1 MTRKDST
8 GRRPGRR
15 AGDKIQR
22 GVMIM
27 AITMLLGMVGVAVL
41 LAYASDSWGAG
52 VTIFLLF
59 VASAAVGASLGFL
72 FGLPRA
78 RVADLGTSD
87 SPTAEPPTRVATF
100 YLTNSN
106 LIKVS
111 DWLTTI
117 VIGLGL
123 VNLGKVVPGL
133 QSLGRALHEPLGA
146 TAYSG
151 VVGISVLIVGVLA
164 SFVLTYLWTSIRVRE
179 LLEEAE
185 RQSQQT
191 VPELRNQTLGEA
203 REAAS
208 RNNVKLLV
216 PEDAPDASLVTRQA
230 VPAGT
235 PVPSGTSV
243 AVSTVEPPHAR
254 MSKPAP

>member
-1 MTRKDST
+1 MGIRDWLSPRRGARK
-8 GRRPGRR
+8 

-22 GVMIM
+22 GVVI
-27 AITMLLGMVGVAVL
+27 VGVVL
-41 LAYASDSWGAG
+41 LAAAVLVSILLGGFTGDGGAG
-52 VTIFLLF
+52 VTLFLLF
-59 VASAAVGASLGFL
+59 AAASAVGALLGFL

-78 RVADLGTSD
+78 RVADLTGDVPGPRAS
-87 SPTAEPPTRVATF
+87 TF

-123 VNLGKVVPGL
+123 VNLGKVVPAL
-133 QSLGRALHEPLGA
+133 RALGHALHRPLGG

-151 VVGISVLIVGVLA
+151 AAGVSVLIVGVLA
-164 SFVLTYLWTSIRVRE
+164 AFILDYLWTSIRVRE

-185 RQSQQT
+185 RQNQHT

-203 REAAS
+203 RETAS
-208 RNNVKLLV
+208 RSNVTLLV
-216 PEDAPDASLVTRQA
+216 PDGAPDASLVTRQA
-230 VPAGT
+230 VAPGTAVPAGT
-235 PVPSGTSV
+235 PV
-243 AVSTVEPPHAR
+243 AVSMVEPP
-254 MSKPAP
+254 PAS

>member
-1 MTRKDST
+1 
-8 GRRPGRR
+8 
-15 AGDKIQR
+15 
-22 GVMIM
+22 
-27 AITMLLGMVGVAVL
+27 VL
-41 LAYASDSWGAG
+41 LAVAVDSTGAG
-52 VTIFLLF
+52 VTVFLLF
-59 VASAAVGASLGFL
+59 VAASAVGASLGFL

-78 RVADLGTSD
+78 RVADLS
-87 SPTAEPPTRVATF
+87 SPDGATASAPSGVATF

-133 QSLGRALHEPLGA
+133 RSLGAALRGPLGA

-185 RQSQQT
+185 RQSQET
-191 VPELRNQTLGEA
+191 MPELTNQTLGEA
-203 REAAS
+203 REAA
-208 RNNVKLLV
+208 RTNNVTLLV
-216 PEDAPDASLVTRQA
+216 PDNAPDASVVTRQG
-230 VPAGT
+230 VPPGT
-235 PVPSGTSV
+235 TVPSGTRV
-243 AVSTVEPPHAR
+243 AVSMTEPSIDA
-254 MSKPAP
+254 APLK

>member
-1 MTRKDST
+1 MSQKESARRT
-8 GRRPGRR
+8 GGRR

-27 AITMLLGMVGVAVL
+27 AITMLLAMVVVAVL
-41 LAYASDSWGAG
+41 LASSSNSAGAG
-52 VTIFLLF
+52 VTVFLLF
-59 VASAAVGASLGFL
+59 VAAAAIGAALGFL

-78 RVADLGTSD
+78 RVADLSTPAGA
-87 SPTAEPPTRVATF
+87 PTTPPPTRVATY

-133 QSLGRALHEPLGA
+133 RSLAGALHEPLGA

-151 VVGISVLIVGVLA
+151 AVGISVLIVGVLA
-164 SFVLTYLWTSIRVRE
+164 GFVLTYLWTSIRVRE

-203 REAAS
+203 RRTAS
-208 RNNVKLLV
+208 RSNVTLLV
-216 PEDAPDASLVTRQA
+216 PADAPDSSLVTRQA
-230 VPAGT
+230 VPPGTTVPAGT
-235 PVPSGTSV
+235 TV
-243 AVSTVEPPHAR
+243 AVSTVEPP
-254 MSKPAP
+254 PTT

>member
-1 MTRKDST
+1 MGLRDLFPT
-8 GRRPGRR
+8 GGLSRT

-22 GVMIM
+22 GVTLFSVTLLFAMI
-27 AITMLLGMVGVAVL
+27 VVSVL
-41 LAYASDSWGAG
+41 LALAGRDGGAG
-52 VTIFLLF
+52 VTAFLLF
-59 VASAAVGASLGFL
+59 VAAAAVGAALGFL

-78 RVADLGTSD
+78 RVAGADDGSG
-87 SPTAEPPTRVATF
+87 EPVTGGRASTF

-123 VNLGKVVPGL
+123 VNIGKVVPGL
-133 QSLGRALHEPLGA
+133 RDLARALHDPLGG
-146 TAYSG
+146 TAYAG
-151 VVGISVLIVGVLA
+151 AVGISVLIVGVLA
-164 SFVLTYLWTSIRVRE
+164 GFLLNYLWTSIRVRA

-191 VPELRNQTLGEA
+191 MPDLSNQTLGEA
-203 REAAS
+203 RQVAS
-208 RNNVKLLV
+208 RNNVTLLV
-216 PEDAPDASLVTRQA
+216 PDGAPDSSRVARQAVPPGTA

-235 PVPSGTSV
+235 AV
-243 AVSTVEPPHAR
+243 AISTVEPP
-254 MSKPAP
+254 SSPLP

>member
-1 MTRKDST
+1 M
-8 GRRPGRR
+8 

-22 GVMIM
+22 GVSVFVVGLLVSMIT
-27 AITMLLGMVGVAVL
+27 ISVL
-41 LAYASDSWGAG
+41 LALASRDGGAG
-52 VTIFLLF
+52 VTAFLLF
-59 VASAAVGASLGFL
+59 VAAAAVGAALGFL

-78 RVADLGTSD
+78 RGAEGG
-87 SPTAEPPTRVATF
+87 AEPSDGGRFATF

-123 VNLGKVVPGL
+123 VNLGKVVPSMR
-133 QSLGRALHEPLGA
+133 SLARALQDPLGG
-146 TAYSG
+146 TAYAG
-151 VVGISVLIVGVLA
+151 AVGLSVLVIGLLA
-164 SFVLTYLWTSIRVRE
+164 GFILNYLWTSIRVRE

-185 RQSQQT
+185 RQNQQT
-191 VPELRNQTLGEA
+191 VPDLSNQTLGEA

-208 RNNVKLLV
+208 RSNVTLLV
-216 PEDAPDASLVTRQA
+216 PEGAPDGALVTRQA

-235 PVPSGTSV
+235 SVPTGTAV
-243 AVSTVEPPHAR
+243 AVSMVEPPDV
-254 MSKPAP
+254 MP

>member
-1 MTRKDST
+1 MGIRDLFSTRKIA
-8 GRRPGRR
+8 RR

-22 GVMIM
+22 GVM
-27 AITMLLGMVGVAVL
+27 AVTVAMLVAMVAVAIIL
-41 LAYASDSWGAG
+41 GTTTDDSGAG
-52 VTIFLLF
+52 VTAFLLF
-59 VASAAVGASLGFL
+59 VAAAAVGAVLGFL

-78 RVADLGTSD
+78 RVADS
-87 SPTAEPPTRVATF
+87 TASENASASTF

-123 VNLGKVVPGL
+123 VNLGKVVPAL
-133 QSLGRALHEPLGA
+133 RSLGHALHAPLGGRPYA
-146 TAYSG
+146 GA
-151 VVGISVLIVGVLA
+151 VGISVLIVGVLA
-164 SFVLTYLWTSIRVRE
+164 GFILDYLWTSIRVRE

-185 RQSQQT
+185 RQNQQT

-208 RNNVKLLV
+208 RSKVKLLV
-216 PEDAPDASLVTRQA
+216 PDDAPDSSLVTRQG
-230 VPAGT
+230 VPPGT
-235 PVPSGTSV
+235 TVAPGTQV
-243 AVSTVEPPHAR
+243 AVSMVEPPSA
-254 MSKPAP
+254 